1 MQVHNRKRSVKIE
14 KKNLFSDILF
24 TSKLQL
30 KSSLLSFI
38 QQLFPLHRMTNFIL
52 IKVIIDLDGS
62 VKRSER
68 SHESRGAQRL
78 SIKRLIRF
86 LMTSPFTR
94 VHLPQSDKMPIADR

>member
-1 MQVHNRKRSVKIE
+1 MSKLKRKIFQILYSPQNRK
-14 KKNLFSDILF
+14 
-24 TSKLQL
+24 L